1 MLEKSN
7 LFSILFATL
16 FAIFFAISF
25 SFNLLIIWF
34 SWMRTSKLQASMN
47 SLFSSI
53 NISSKNQSTTRFTCT
68 RCWLRI
74 FCKLC
79 LSKELNNL
87 ININKAVTALYSCVE
102 LTHSWKAKQW
112 QRDHQRIEARIYTEW
127 QQRLCIHAAT
137 HIQHIHIYCEDTIQL
152 LRTYKQTWCSKSID
166 FSHFQA
172 DLHAAQSHTKQ

>member
-1 MLEKSN
+1 MMLEKSN
-7 LFSILFATL
+7 LFSIL
-16 FAIFFAISF
+16 FAISF

-79 LSKELNNL
+79 LSKELNN
-87 ININKAVTALYSCVE
+87 INKAVTALYSCVE

-127 QQRLCIHAAT
+127 QQRLCIHAAA

-172 DLHAAQSHTKQ
+172 AARSHTKQ

>member
-1 MLEKSN
+1 M
-7 LFSILFATL
+7 
-16 FAIFFAISF
+16 SF
-25 SFNLLIIWF
+25 DLCRWKLI
-34 SWMRTSKLQASMN
+34 TSTWTFK
-47 SLFSSI
+47 FTE
-53 NISSKNQSTTRFTCT
+53 STTRFICT

-87 ININKAVTALYSCVE
+87 ININRAVTALYSCVE

-127 QQRLCIHAAT
+127 QQRLCIHAAA
-137 HIQHIHIYCEDTIQL
+137 HIRHIHIYCEDTIQL

-166 FSHFQA
+166 FSHFQV